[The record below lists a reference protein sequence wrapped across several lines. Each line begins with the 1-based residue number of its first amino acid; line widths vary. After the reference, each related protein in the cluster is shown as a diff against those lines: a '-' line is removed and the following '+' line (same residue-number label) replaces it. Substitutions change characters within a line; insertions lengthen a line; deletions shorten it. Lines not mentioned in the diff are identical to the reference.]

1 MSRVLRAPNKKEVV
15 RIPRRKTTKAQR
27 AYVSRYQKKLKRYTL
42 GLNPEKDDDLRRIEK
57 LDSQKSYTQYLKNLI
72 DKDLA

>member
-1 MSRVLRAPNKKEVV
+1 M
-15 RIPRRKTTKAQR
+15 
-27 AYVSRYQKKLKRYTL
+27 SRYQKKLKRYTL